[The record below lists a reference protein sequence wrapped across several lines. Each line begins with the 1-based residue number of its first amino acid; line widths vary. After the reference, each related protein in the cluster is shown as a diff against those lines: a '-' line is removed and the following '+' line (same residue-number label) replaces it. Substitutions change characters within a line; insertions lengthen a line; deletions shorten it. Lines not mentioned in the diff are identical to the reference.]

1 MHSKTLE
8 AKLSI
13 REAANKWGVT
23 KSTLH
28 ERLQG
33 KVGVDRRPG
42 PPSILTK
49 EEEHRIAVAMADRGF
64 GVSKDDLLDT
74 VKKLVKQ
81 NKQATPLSK
90 TLGSDFRY
98 VSW

>member
-1 MHSKTLE
+1 MQSQKNSRSERYRNALQDITE
-8 AKLSI
+8 ATLSI

-49 EEEHRIAVAMADRGF
+49 EEEHRIAVWLLEMADRGF

-74 VKKLVKQ
+74 VKK
-81 NKQATPLSK
+81 T
-90 TLGSDFRY
+90 G
-98 VSW
+98 